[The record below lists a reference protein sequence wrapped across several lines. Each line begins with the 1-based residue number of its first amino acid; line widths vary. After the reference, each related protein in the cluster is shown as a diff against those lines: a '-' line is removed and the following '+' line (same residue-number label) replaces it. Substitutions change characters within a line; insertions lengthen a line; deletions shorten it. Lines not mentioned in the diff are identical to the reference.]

1 MRGGRREGRRGR
13 VINEVAWSPPDGNR
27 WRGDVEGSV
36 GTGGVREPAS
46 WRRLEL
52 GKIRDERHGQLLH
65 AYVRLLGE
73 LWAGVGLLAV
83 NPDGRASARAATSI
97 LRQLSSLRSVLDC
110 RLERRAR
117 RVGGG
122 RG

>member
-1 MRGGRREGRRGR
+1 MRAARREGRRGR
-13 VINEVAWSPPDGNR
+13 VIDEVAWSPPDGNR

-52 GKIRDERHGQLLH
+52 GR
-65 AYVRLLGE
+65 
-73 LWAGVGLLAV
+73 AGVGLLAV

-97 LRQLSSLRSVLDC
+97 LRQLSSLRSVLAC
-110 RLERRAR
+110 RLERRTR

-122 RG
+122 R

>member
-1 MRGGRREGRRGR
+1 MRGARREGRRGR
-13 VINEVAWSPPDGNR
+13 VIDEVAWSPPDGNR

-36 GTGGVREPAS
+36 GTGGVRGPAS

-52 GKIRDERHGQLLH
+52 GR
-65 AYVRLLGE
+65 
-73 LWAGVGLLAV
+73 AGVGLLAV
-83 NPDGRASARAATSI
+83 NPDAQSSLSSGSNLNPSSTVLAPIRAA
-97 LRQLSSLRSVLDC
+97 C
-110 RLERRAR
+110 RLGERAR